1 MPFLTSGSLF
11 AQTALR
17 SQLAIEAIDQGFT
30 VLVRLLVVPES
41 PDLVVGKA
49 VYPSGDLI
57 HVHLVVA
64 GNREGGRL
72 RGPLDAP
79 GGGVHRARCGVGHRS
94 HHARSGLPARH
105 RPGPVLG
112 EGGVEE
118 VHVGSERFL
127 CPRPSGLL
135 LPVGLLGESLGTRAA
150 GLGLLPEVAGAP
162 LTPWPARRRA
172 GRNRRGSRQSAGPP
186 RLRRRPFLGPP

>member
-11 AQTALR
+11 PQTALR

-41 PDLVVGKA
+41 PDLVVGEA
-49 VYPSGDLI
+49 VYPSRDLL

-64 GNREGGRL
+64 GDREGGRL

-79 GGGVHRARCGVGHRS
+79 GGGVHRARGGIGHRS
-94 HHARSGLPARH
+94 QYASSGLPARY
-105 RPGPVLG
+105 RPCPVLG

-118 VHVGSERFL
+118 VHVGSE
-127 CPRPSGLL
+127 
-135 LPVGLLGESLGTRAA
+135 
-150 GLGLLPEVAGAP
+150 
-162 LTPWPARRRA
+162 
-172 GRNRRGSRQSAGPP
+172 
-186 RLRRRPFLGPP
+186 